1 MNKNLIELRRNL
13 TAKLK
18 EARELIDAGK
28 IEEGQ
33 KATKEAEEIRDKIA
47 LEEEMQELEKTVSD
61 DTVIVDVEERAT
73 KKKVESRTA
82 LVRFLQGKKLSKEE
96 RDVLV
101 ETTTPGEDQNS
112 VAVIVPQDI
121 YTEINELKR
130 QYKPLKQFVDVQST
144 STNSGSFVYE
154 NGDTIEPFVDIT
166 EATEI
171 GEMLSPTMKQQKFAI
186 TDKGGILPISN
197 TLLADEK
204 GGLVKYINKWIARKS
219 TITDNRKILAV
230 LKEYG
235 IKLNASTHAQI
246 KKAINTRLD
255 PELLAGAVIITNQN
269 GFDIM
274 DQWVD
279 ATGKPILQPNPT
291 DATKKMLSGINIEV
305 FANSNIPD
313 EDGASPVYIGNL
325 EEAVKFMDREQ
336 LVLAVS
342 TEAGFTKNL
351 TLIRAIQRDD
361 VEPKDT
367 QSYLNI
373 SLTAP
378 VAVPVVHVKS
388 VDNEPSNEETTT
400 PEPETNTET
409 NPENTGND
417 NQNGG
422 E

>member
-61 DTVIVDVEERAT
+61 DTVVVDVEERAT

-313 EDGASPVYIGNL
+313 ENGASPVYIGNL

>member
-47 LEEEMQELEKTVSD
+47 LEEEMQELEKTVND